1 MARAKRHF
9 IPGYI
14 WHTSSNSLLD
24 QRGESVMGA
33 MNTSGSFIQNVNVLL
48 GFKAKGRK
56 VIEGSEGHR
65 LRDAAGHHLD
75 LQAYL
80 LLNFVVKNEF
90 L

>member
-33 MNTSGSFIQNVNVLL
+33 MNTSGSFIQNVKMLL
-48 GFKAKGRK
+48 GFEAKGGK
-56 VIEGSEGHR
+56 AIEASERYQRREAARHNEALR
-65 LRDAAGHHLD
+65 LENTYFWQDKL
-75 LQAYL
+75 
-80 LLNFVVKNEF
+80 
-90 L
+90 